1 MVPGRVSR
9 SRICFSRFIV
19 TGRVSPF
26 LLVPGSV
33 SSVSWLRTCFSC
45 LMVPGRVSTVS
56 LLQGVFFL
64 SYGSRMCFSYLMVLL
79 CFSCLMVPGCVS
91 PVSWFQDVFL
101 LTPYTCKILCGGSKV
116 YNVSTQVWTHKEPF
130 NSILLLRL
138 ESILLYLASF
148 FSLVYVTP
156 YVWIQ
161 GSRED
166 EGGGH
171 L

>member
-56 LLQGVFFL
+56 LLQDVFFL
-64 SYGSRMCFSYLMVLL
+64 SYGSRM

-101 LTPYTCKILCGGSKV
+101 LSHGSRTYFSWLHIPARYFAGDLKFTMCLLKCEHTKNHLIQFSSSDWNPSYYT
-116 YNVSTQVWTHKEPF
+116 WRH
-130 NSILLLRL
+130 
-138 ESILLYLASF
+138 
-148 FSLVYVTP
+148 SLV
-156 YVWIQ
+156 
-161 GSRED
+161 
-166 EGGGH
+166 
-171 L
+171 